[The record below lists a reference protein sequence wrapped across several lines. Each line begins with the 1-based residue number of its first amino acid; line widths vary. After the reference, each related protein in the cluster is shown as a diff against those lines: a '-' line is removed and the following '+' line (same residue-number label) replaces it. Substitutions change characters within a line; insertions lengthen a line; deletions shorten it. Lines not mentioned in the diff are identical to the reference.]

1 MDLLEHRM
9 REAHRRYT
17 DAQWRLKLENQRAS
31 ERVQWIISHS
41 RKIQAYQERLRE
53 TNEASREKSEKL
65 QLVYKNI
72 ELHGQ
77 ILVIREGL
85 KRALDLTSRAEKRVG
100 RVSKEL
106 ERMNEERLEFG
117 IQDKRTRNKP
127 FTATESLSAGKK
139 DFLKTT
145 QQHLQ
150 DAKYQ
155 EFLILRKK
163 LHEVNMRLERA
174 GVKHIGLQ
182 MRKQELIQKI
192 DKYKTKKHDILKA
205 KIVKENLHSANFKL
219 YCVELGVI

>member
-17 DAQWRLKLENQRAS
+17 DAQWRLKLERQRAS
-31 ERVQWIISHS
+31 ENIQWIISYS

-53 TNEASREKSEKL
+53 TNEASRDKVEKL
-65 QLVYKNI
+65 KLVYKNI

-85 KRALDLTSRAEKRVG
+85 KRALDLTCRAEKRVEK
-100 RVSKEL
+100 VSKEL
-106 ERMNEERLEFG
+106 GRMSEERLEFG
-117 IQDKRTRNKP
+117 IQDKGKRKEP
-127 FTATESLSAGKK
+127 FDAKERPTE
-139 DFLKTT
+139 
-145 QQHLQ
+145 QNLQ

-155 EFLILRKK
+155 EFLILRRK
-163 LHEVNMRLERA
+163 LQGVNMRLENA
-174 GVKHIGLQ
+174 GEKLVGLQ

-205 KIVKENLHSANFKL
+205 KIVKESLHSANFKL

>member
-1 MDLLEHRM
+1 M
-9 REAHRRYT
+9 
-17 DAQWRLKLENQRAS
+17 
-31 ERVQWIISHS
+31 
-41 RKIQAYQERLRE
+41 
-53 TNEASREKSEKL
+53 
-65 QLVYKNI
+65 
-72 ELHGQ
+72 
-77 ILVIREGL
+77 
-85 KRALDLTSRAEKRVG
+85 DLTSRAEKRVE

-117 IQDKRTRNKP
+117 IQDKGTRNKP
-127 FTATESLSAGKK
+127 SPSAGKK
-139 DFLKTT
+139 DFFKTT
-145 QQHLQ
+145 EQHLQ

-163 LHEVNMRLERA
+163 LHEVNMRLESA
-174 GVKHIGLQ
+174 GVKHMGLQ

>member
-1 MDLLEHRM
+1 MDLLQHRM

-31 ERVQWIISHS
+31 ENVKWIISYN
-41 RKIQAYQERLRE
+41 RQIQAYQERLRE
-53 TNEASREKSEKL
+53 TNEASREKAEKL

-85 KRALDLTSRAEKRVG
+85 KRALDLTSRAEKRVEK
-100 RVSKEL
+100 VSKEL
-106 ERMNEERLEFG
+106 ERMSEERLEFG
-117 IQDKRTRNKP
+117 IQDKGTRNKQ
-127 FTATESLSAGKK
+127 FTVKESPCSGRKA
-139 DFLKTT
+139 FLKTT
-145 QQHLQ
+145 EQHLP

-155 EFLILRKK
+155 EFLILRRK
-163 LHEVNMRLERA
+163 LHEVNMRLENA
-174 GVKHIGLQ
+174 GEKLAGLQ
-182 MRKQELIQKI
+182 MREQELIQEI

-205 KIVKENLHSANFKL
+205 KIVKENLHSANLKL

>member
-85 KRALDLTSRAEKRVG
+85 KRALDLTSRAEKRVE
-100 RVSKEL
+100 RVSREL

-117 IQDKRTRNKP
+117 IQDKGTRNKP
-127 FTATESLSAGKK
+127 SPSAGKK
-139 DFLKTT
+139 DFFKTT
-145 QQHLQ
+145 EQHLQ

-163 LHEVNMRLERA
+163 LHEVNMRLESA
-174 GVKHIGLQ
+174 GVKHMGLQ

-192 DKYKTKKHDILKA
+192 DKYNTKKDDILKA

>member
-65 QLVYKNI
+65 QLVYRNI

-85 KRALDLTSRAEKRVG
+85 KRALDLTSRAEKRVE
-100 RVSKEL
+100 RVSREL

-117 IQDKRTRNKP
+117 IQDKGTRNKP
-127 FTATESLSAGKK
+127 SPSAGRK
-139 DFLKTT
+139 DILTT
-145 QQHLQ
+145 TEQHLQ

-163 LHEVNMRLERA
+163 LHEVNMRLESA
-174 GVKHIGLQ
+174 GVKHMGLQ

-192 DKYKTKKHDILKA
+192 DKYNTKKDDILKA

>member
-65 QLVYKNI
+65 QLVYRNI

-85 KRALDLTSRAEKRVG
+85 KRALDLTSRAEKRVE

-117 IQDKRTRNKP
+117 IQDKGTRNKP
-127 FTATESLSAGKK
+127 SPSAGRK
-139 DFLKTT
+139 DILKTT
-145 QQHLQ
+145 EQHLQ

-163 LHEVNMRLERA
+163 LHEVNMRLESA
-174 GVKHIGLQ
+174 GVKHMGLQ

-192 DKYKTKKHDILKA
+192 DKYNTKKDDILKA

>member
-85 KRALDLTSRAEKRVG
+85 KRALDLTSRAEKRVE
-100 RVSKEL
+100 RVSREL

-117 IQDKRTRNKP
+117 IQDKGTRNKP
-127 FTATESLSAGKK
+127 SPSAGKK
-139 DFLKTT
+139 DFFKTT
-145 QQHLQ
+145 EQHLQ

-163 LHEVNMRLERA
+163 LHEVNMRLESA
-174 GVKHIGLQ
+174 GVKHMGLQ

>member
-1 MDLLEHRM
+1 M

-17 DAQWRLKLENQRAS
+17 DARWRLKVENQRAS

-53 TNEASREKSEKL
+53 TNEASREKFEKL

-85 KRALDLTSRAEKRVG
+85 KRALDLTSRAEKRVE

-117 IQDKRTRNKP
+117 IKQDMGTRNKQSP
-127 FTATESLSAGKK
+127 SAGKK
-139 DFLKTT
+139 DFFKTT
-145 QQHLQ
+145 EQHLQ

-174 GVKHIGLQ
+174 GVKHMGLQ
-182 MRKQELIQKI
+182 MRKQELLQKI

-205 KIVKENLHSANFKL
+205 KIVKENLHSVNFKL

>member
-85 KRALDLTSRAEKRVG
+85 KRALDLTSRAEKRVE
-100 RVSKEL
+100 RVSREL

-117 IQDKRTRNKP
+117 IQDEGTRNKP
-127 FTATESLSAGKK
+127 SPSAGKK
-139 DFLKTT
+139 DFFKTT
-145 QQHLQ
+145 EQHLQ

-163 LHEVNMRLERA
+163 LHEVNMRLESA
-174 GVKHIGLQ
+174 GVKHMGLQ

-192 DKYKTKKHDILKA
+192 DKYNTKKDDILKA

>member
-85 KRALDLTSRAEKRVG
+85 KRALDLTSRAEKRVE

-117 IQDKRTRNKP
+117 IQDKGTRNKP
-127 FTATESLSAGKK
+127 SPSAGKK
-139 DFLKTT
+139 DFFKTT
-145 QQHLQ
+145 EQHLQ

-174 GVKHIGLQ
+174 GVKHMGLQ

>member
-17 DAQWRLKLENQRAS
+17 DAQWRLELENQRAS
-31 ERVQWIISHS
+31 EGVQWIVSHS
-41 RKIQAYQERLRE
+41 RKIQAYQQRLRE
-53 TNEASREKSEKL
+53 TNEASRKKSEKL

-85 KRALDLTSRAEKRVG
+85 KRALDLTSRAEKRVE
-100 RVSKEL
+100 RVSREL

-117 IQDKRTRNKP
+117 IQDKGTRNKP
-127 FTATESLSAGKK
+127 SPSAGKK
-139 DFLKTT
+139 DFFKTT
-145 QQHLQ
+145 EQHLQ

-174 GVKHIGLQ
+174 GVKHMGLQ